1 MQHGLA
7 LDFSLGL
14 KTKGIK
20 TIMNADGMIRSEKK
34 QNVAE
39 VLFDFEGTLVD
50 FQWKPQQAIEETLEA
65 LESIGFHRE
74 HYGETPTY
82 AIIFNSVQKRLE
94 EEKGSG
100 PAAAAAALVDK
111 IYDRYDAD
119 ALSRWNIYPDTIEAL
134 QELRKLGFKMG
145 LVSNI
150 GKTALDAA
158 VDRLGL
164 RGQLSVLISRSDVT
178 RQKPHAQ
185 GLLKAAALL
194 NVPPSRCILIGDSRE
209 DVGAARNAGMLAGH
223 LRGGQHSAES
233 MRESPADLEIDRLGE
248 LPLLLNRVGS

>member
-1 MQHGLA
+1 MNTGGVMQ
-7 LDFSLGL
+7 
-14 KTKGIK
+14 
-20 TIMNADGMIRSEKK
+20 SEKK
-34 QNVAE
+34 LDVAE

-50 FQWKPQQAIEETLEA
+50 FQWKPQQAVEETLEA
-65 LESIGFHRE
+65 LETLGFRRE

-82 AIIFNSVQKRLE
+82 ATIFNSIQQCLQQ
-94 EEKGSG
+94 EKGSG
-100 PAAAAAALVDK
+100 PATAAAALVDD
-111 IYDRYDAD
+111 IYDKYDAD

-134 QELRKLGFKMG
+134 QGLKQRGFKMG

-150 GKTALDAA
+150 GRTALEAA
-158 VDRLGL
+158 MDRLGL
-164 RGQLSVLISRSDVT
+164 TNHLSVMISRSDVT

-185 GLLKAAALL
+185 GLLKAAAMLG
-194 NVPPSRCILIGDSRE
+194 VQPSLCILIGDSRE